1 MAVKRLTKISPG
13 NRFTA
18 NTLLLRLY
26 SMSITLKK
34 YARVRKLTRS
44 AYARVEVTIRAGGT
58 VHIVILHSKHVRY
71 NVWFTSL

>member
-58 VHIVILHSKHVRY
+58 VQSIFSKTS
-71 NVWFTSL
+71 FTGKLLSIDF